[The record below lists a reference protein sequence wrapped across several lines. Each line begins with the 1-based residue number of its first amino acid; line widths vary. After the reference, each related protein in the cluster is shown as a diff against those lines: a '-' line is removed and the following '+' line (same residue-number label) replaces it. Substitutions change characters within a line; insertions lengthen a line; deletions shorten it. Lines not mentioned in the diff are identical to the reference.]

1 MLLNMAKLEKH
12 LFLVKPLGFCG
23 GVRRAM
29 ELFESISARNPGKPI
44 YVFHE
49 LVHNSTV
56 TNSMRRRNAV
66 FVENLGDIPQHAIT
80 LFGAHGISSSIE
92 NEAKERNLDYCDA
105 VCPLVS
111 KLQQSAS
118 NAPEDL
124 PLILFGDAQHPEV
137 KSVLGRAAS
146 RRIFVLA
153 RLEDIDTLP
162 PLEEALFLCQTT
174 RSQQQVMRLAALLKE
189 RIPRL
194 HDKSKVCDAVSMR
207 QKAIADISPKCD
219 LMLVVG
225 SPHSST
231 GQRMLAI
238 AREKCRMALLVEN
251 EAALDEKLLAG
262 VCNVGV
268 GAATSTPDSAINAI
282 LSKLESF
289 GYTRTEYEHE
299 DVHIN

>member
-1 MLLNMAKLEKH
+1 
-12 LFLVKPLGFCG
+12 
-23 GVRRAM
+23 M
-29 ELFESISARNPGKPI
+29 ELFESIAARNPDMPI

-66 FVENLGDIPQHAIT
+66 FVENLDEIPPYSIT

-92 NEAKERNLDYCDA
+92 KVAKERKLNYCDA

-118 NAPEDL
+118 NAPEYL

-137 KSVLGRAAS
+137 KSVLGRASS

-153 RLEDIDTLP
+153 KLEDIEALP
-162 PLEEALFLCQTT
+162 PMDEALLLCQTT
-174 RSQQQVMRLAALLKE
+174 RSQRQVRQLAALLKK
-189 RIPRL
+189 RIPHL

-207 QKAIADISPKCD
+207 QKAIADISPKCE

-225 SPHSST
+225 SPHSSN

-238 AREKCRMALLVEN
+238 AKEKCRMALLVEN
-251 EAALDEKLLAG
+251 EADLDEKLLDG

-282 LSKLESF
+282 VSKLESF
-289 GYTRTEYEHE
+289 GYTRTEYEH
-299 DVHIN
+299 